1 MSLTSQQDHFAQGVA
16 SGKSQSEAYRA
27 AYPKSQ
33 KWKPSAVWAQSSRLM
48 ADSRVAARVDA
59 IRAELAEKG
68 LWTREQSVLALVGV
82 VNSPE
87 KLSDVIAAVKELN
100 SMHGFNAAQKV
111 ELKYETMSDE
121 ELAAHLLAVESKLVS
136 R

>member
-1 MSLTSQQDHFAQGVA
+1 MSLTSQQEMYAQVVA
-16 SGKSQSEAYRA
+16 SGKSQSEAYRI

-33 KWKPSAVWAQSSRLM
+33 KWKPDAVWAQSSRLM

-111 ELKYETMSDE
+111 ELKYEAMSDE